1 MRDFGKFTF
10 TTSKTDRDWFVV
22 YHKGLSFV
30 GNTTRRPVKERKRME
45 GEEDA
50 EGGEKAGEHGSASVC
65 RMRFWICAI
74 CTVFGAF
81 VFV

>member
-1 MRDFGKFTF
+1 
-10 TTSKTDRDWFVV
+10 
-22 YHKGLSFV
+22 
-30 GNTTRRPVKERKRME
+30 ME

-50 EGGEKAGEHGSASVC
+50 EEGEKAGEHGSVSVC